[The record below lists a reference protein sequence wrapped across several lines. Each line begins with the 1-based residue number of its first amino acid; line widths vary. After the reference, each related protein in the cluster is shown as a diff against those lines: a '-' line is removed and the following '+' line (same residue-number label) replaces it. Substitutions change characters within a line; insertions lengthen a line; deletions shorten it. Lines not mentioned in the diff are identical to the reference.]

1 LFFGLFFVAQVLLNC
16 PAAMATTQAEDFTR
30 ILNAAQA
37 GDESAGK
44 EVFTVIYH
52 ELRRLASARMAQ
64 EAAGHTL
71 QPTALVHEAWLRLA
85 NPDAEW
91 KNRAHFFG
99 AASEAMR
106 RILVDYARRRKSQKR
121 GGGVEPEQLDDF
133 TFVLVAPPDE
143 LLAINDA
150 LDKLAL
156 EDATAAELV
165 KLRYFVG
172 MPMHEAAVALDLSV
186 RTAERLWTYARV
198 WLKREISR
206 DL

>member
-1 LFFGLFFVAQVLLNC
+1 
-16 PAAMATTQAEDFTR
+16 MESDFTR
-30 ILNAAQA
+30 VLNAARA

-44 EVFTVIYH
+44 EAFNTIYH
-52 ELRRLASARMAQ
+52 ELRRLAAGRMAQ

-85 NPDAEW
+85 NPNSDW

-121 GGGVEPEQLDDF
+121 GGGVEPEELTEF
-133 TFVLVAPPDE
+133 SFVLVAPEDE
-143 LLAINDA
+143 LLAVNDA
-150 LDKLAL
+150 LDKLAA
-156 EDATAAELV
+156 EDPAAAELV
-165 KLRYFVG
+165 KLRYFAG
-172 MPMHEAAVALDLSV
+172 MPMQEAAAAMDLSV

-198 WLKREISR
+198 WLKKEIAR
-206 DL
+206 Q

>member
-1 LFFGLFFVAQVLLNC
+1 MEA
-16 PAAMATTQAEDFTR
+16 DFTKV
-30 ILNAAQA
+30 LNAARA
-37 GDESAGK
+37 GDEIAGR
-44 EVFTVIYH
+44 EAFNTIYR
-52 ELRRLASARMAQ
+52 ELRRVAAGRMAQ

-85 NPDAEW
+85 NPNSDW

-121 GGGVEPEQLDDF
+121 GGGVEAEQLDDF
-133 TFVLVAPPDE
+133 SFVLVAPEDE
-143 LLAINDA
+143 LLAVHEA
-150 LDKLAL
+150 LDKLGA
-156 EDATAAELV
+156 EDPAAAELV

-172 MPMHEAAVALDLSV
+172 MPMQEAAAAMDLSV

-198 WLKREISR
+198 WLKQEIHRE
-206 DL
+206 

>member
-1 LFFGLFFVAQVLLNC
+1 MVAQVLLGS
-16 PAAMATTQAEDFTR
+16 PEAMGVTQDFTR
-30 ILNAAQA
+30 VLNAARA

-44 EVFTVIYH
+44 DAFNVIYH
-52 ELRRLASARMAQ
+52 ELRRLAAGRMAQ

-85 NPDAEW
+85 NPHADW

-106 RILVDYARRRKSQKR
+106 RILVDYARRRSSQKR
-121 GGGVEPEQLDDF
+121 GGGVEPEQLNDF
-133 TFVLVAPPDE
+133 SFVLVAPPDE
-143 LLAINDA
+143 LLAVNDA
-150 LDKLAL
+150 LDKLAK
-156 EDATAAELV
+156 EDSMAAELV

-172 MPMHEAAVALDLSV
+172 MPMQEAAAAMDLSV

-198 WLKREISR
+198 WLKKEIRR
-206 DL
+206 D

>member
-1 LFFGLFFVAQVLLNC
+1 
-16 PAAMATTQAEDFTR
+16 MATTQAEDFTR

-121 GGGVEPEQLDDF
+121 GGGVEPEQLDDL

-156 EDATAAELV
+156 EDATAAEV
-165 KLRYFVG
+165 GKLCFFVVL
-172 MPMHEAAVALDLSV
+172 PLHEAAVALDLSV

>member
-1 LFFGLFFVAQVLLNC
+1 MEAAQ
-16 PAAMATTQAEDFTR
+16 DFTR
-30 ILNAAQA
+30 VLNAAKA

-44 EVFTVIYH
+44 EAFNIIYR
-52 ELRRLASARMAQ
+52 ELRRIASGRMAQ

-85 NPDAEW
+85 NPQADW

-106 RILVDYARRRKSQKR
+106 RILVDYARRRNSQKR
-121 GGGVEPEQLDDF
+121 GGGVEPEQLDDCS
-133 TFVLVAPPDE
+133 FVLTAPADE
-143 LLAINDA
+143 LLAVNDA
-150 LDKLAL
+150 LDKLAA

-172 MPMHEAAVALDLSV
+172 MPMQEAAAALDLSV

-198 WLKREISR
+198 WLKNEIRR
-206 DL
+206 D

>member
-1 LFFGLFFVAQVLLNC
+1 
-16 PAAMATTQAEDFTR
+16 MATTQAEDFTR
-30 ILNAAQA
+30 ILNAAQS
-37 GDESAGK
+37 GDEFAGK

-85 NPDAEW
+85 NPNSEW

-106 RILVDYARRRKSQKR
+106 RILVDYARRRNSQKC
-121 GGGVEPEQLDDF
+121 GSGVEPEQLDDL

-143 LLAINDA
+143 CPAANDRLTSVASEAAPAADLETLLSFAALPMQEAAAA
-150 LDKLAL
+150 LD
-156 EDATAAELV
+156 
-165 KLRYFVG
+165 
-172 MPMHEAAVALDLSV
+172 
-186 RTAERLWTYARV
+186 
-198 WLKREISR
+198 
-206 DL
+206 

>member
-1 LFFGLFFVAQVLLNC
+1 MAKTQQV
-16 PAAMATTQAEDFTR
+16 EDFTR
-30 ILNAAQA
+30 ILNAARSGDQA
-37 GDESAGK
+37 ASQ
-44 EVFTVIYH
+44 EVFSVIYR
-52 ELRRLASARMAQ
+52 ELRLLASGRMAR

-85 NPDAEW
+85 NPHAEW

-106 RILVDYARRRKSQKR
+106 RILVDYARRRNSQKR
-121 GGGVEPEQLDDF
+121 GSGVEPEELNDL

-143 LLAINDA
+143 LLAVNDA
-150 LDKLAL
+150 LDKLAA
-156 EDATAAELV
+156 EDPTAAELV

-172 MPMHEAAVALDLSV
+172 MPMQEAAAALDLSV

>member
-1 LFFGLFFVAQVLLNC
+1 
-16 PAAMATTQAEDFTR
+16 METTQQLEDFTR
-30 ILNAAQA
+30 VLNDAQS
-37 GDESAGK
+37 GDEVAGR
-44 EVFTVIYH
+44 EVFNTIYR

-71 QPTALVHEAWLRLA
+71 QPTALVHEAWLRLVS
-85 NPDAEW
+85 PRAEW

-106 RILVDYARRRKSQKR
+106 RILVDYARRRNSQKR
-121 GGGVEPEQLDDF
+121 GGGVEPEQLDDV
-133 TFVLVAPPDE
+133 TFILVAPPDE

-150 LDKLAL
+150 LDKLAV
-156 EDATAAELV
+156 EDSTAAELV

-172 MPMHEAAVALDLSV
+172 MPMQEAAAALGLSV

-198 WLKREISR
+198 WLKHEIER
-206 DL
+206 PE